1 VIRLRIL
8 FQRSFGAVFVMVGAV
23 GMILFGVMYMIPQF
37 LAVIAGYNTE
47 QAGYVLL
54 LGGVPTVL
62 LMPFMPKMLE
72 TIDVRV
78 MVMGGMLCFAA
89 ACFINLGLTPD
100 SVGMHF
106 VIGQL
111 LQGCGLALAMMAL
124 NQAAIT
130 SVPRALASDAS
141 GLFNAARNLG
151 GSIGLAIISTF
162 QERRVSFHIDAI
174 GSATTANSPLAQ
186 DYLQALDATQAA
198 ALLVQQV
205 QQQALVMAYNDLFWI
220 FGIIVVATLPLV
232 FLLKPLPKGVPLAM
246 H

>member
-1 VIRLRIL
+1 
-8 FQRSFGAVFVMVGAV
+8 
-23 GMILFGVMYMIPQF
+23 
-37 LAVIAGYNTE
+37 
-47 QAGYVLL
+47 
-54 LGGVPTVL
+54 
-62 LMPFMPKMLE
+62 
-72 TIDVRV
+72 
-78 MVMGGMLCFAA
+78 
-89 ACFINLGLTPD
+89 
-100 SVGMHF
+100 
-106 VIGQL
+106 
-111 LQGCGLALAMMAL
+111 MMAL

-186 DYLQALDATQAA
+186 DYLQALGGQTGDATQAA